1 MFSQGISISKF
12 CMIKSYFLLSHTT
25 SPTLHGKQTFK
36 SEKQL
41 YSRCIVNAM
50 CKELLANQI
59 KRVKVMEEEGA
70 TENVHYIF
78 FFFFLFCTL
87 PAHAVCMH
95 NNIHYR
101 FFFLGGGGDHM
112 IQMLQIQTFLVLLQK
127 QSDHKLSG
135 VAWERG

>member
-25 SPTLHGKQTFK
+25 SPTLRGKQTFK

-78 FFFFLFCTL
+78 FFFIYFVPCLHMLSVCT
-87 PAHAVCMH
+87 
-95 NNIHYR
+95 IIYIIT
-101 FFFLGGGGDHM
+101 FFFGRGGGSYDTDAADTD
-112 IQMLQIQTFLVLLQK
+112 ISSLTAK
-127 QSDHKLSG
+127 T
-135 VAWERG
+135 E